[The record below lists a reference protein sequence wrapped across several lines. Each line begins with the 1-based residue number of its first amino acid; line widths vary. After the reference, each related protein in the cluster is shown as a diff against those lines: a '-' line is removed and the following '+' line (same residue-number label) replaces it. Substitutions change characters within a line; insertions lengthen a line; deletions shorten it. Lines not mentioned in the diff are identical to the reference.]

1 MGKRFVFNRME
12 AAGSLGDLGALLP
25 IAIATSMGAGM
36 IVAHLLRWN
45 RLLI

>member
-12 AAGSLGDLGALLP
+12 AVGSVGDL
-25 IAIATSMGAGM
+25 GAGM